1 MKYKL
6 LSSLYYSDR
15 DLYEQTYLNRYNS
28 ESTYR
33 FNFNIGKNNAFLVIN
48 NVILKKIELIRDL
61 DKDLL
66 IIMKS
71 VPAIAL
77 NQYAKKCL
85 IDEITMTNEI
95 EGVRSTRKEINDIL
109 NDKDNKNKHK
119 RLFGVVKKYE
129 MLLKDDD
136 IKLVT
141 CNDIRNLYD
150 EFALTDVINE
160 NPENKPDG
168 DIFRKERVYVYNK
181 HQKVIHSGIYPESEI
196 IKSMTNCLDILN
208 NDEYDFLIRV
218 AVFHYMFGYIHPF
231 YDGNGRTSRF
241 ISSYLL
247 SKKLEFLVSYRLS
260 HTIHENL
267 NVYYKSFDNT
277 NDEKNK
283 GDLTAFV
290 ITFLDFIIQS
300 LNELIVTLTD
310 KYNQLNYYAKIIS
323 TLSNKQSTVD
333 LAYILIQNTLFG
345 DEGLSIKGLQYV
357 TTFGNNKVRQIVNE
371 LKELDLLTID
381 KIGNQLIY
389 NIDLDKLEN
398 TSKSSV

>member
-160 NPENKPDG
+160 NPEHKPDG

-181 HQKVIHSGIYPESEI
+181 HQKVIHSGIYPEGEI

-290 ITFLDFIIQS
+290 VTFLDFIIQS

-398 TSKSSV
+398 TSKS

>member
-15 DLYEQTYLNRYNS
+15 NLYEQTYLNRYNS

-48 NVILKKIELIRDL
+48 NVIFKKIELIRDL

-160 NPENKPDG
+160 NPEHKPDG

-290 ITFLDFIIQS
+290 VTFLDFIIQS

-398 TSKSSV
+398 TSKS

>member
-1 MKYKL
+1 
-6 LSSLYYSDR
+6 
-15 DLYEQTYLNRYNS
+15 
-28 ESTYR
+28 
-33 FNFNIGKNNAFLVIN
+33 
-48 NVILKKIELIRDL
+48 
-61 DKDLL
+61 
-66 IIMKS
+66 
-71 VPAIAL
+71 
-77 NQYAKKCL
+77 
-85 IDEITMTNEI
+85 
-95 EGVRSTRKEINDIL
+95 
-109 NDKDNKNKHK
+109 
-119 RLFGVVKKYE
+119 

-141 CNDIRNLYD
+141 CNDVRSLYD
-150 EFALTDVINE
+150 EFALIDVINE
-160 NPENKPDG
+160 NPEHKPDG

-290 ITFLDFIIQS
+290 VTFLDFIIQS

-398 TSKSSV
+398 TSKS

>member
-48 NVILKKIELIRDL
+48 NVIFKKIELIRDL

-160 NPENKPDG
+160 NPEHKPDG

-290 ITFLDFIIQS
+290 VTFLDFIIQS

-323 TLSNKQSTVD
+323 SLSNKD
-333 LAYILIQNTLFG
+333 
-345 DEGLSIKGLQYV
+345 
-357 TTFGNNKVRQIVNE
+357 R
-371 LKELDLLTID
+371 
-381 KIGNQLIY
+381 
-389 NIDLDKLEN
+389 
-398 TSKSSV
+398 KSVV